1 MVVSVR
7 AAHHS
12 LKDERTYLAQEA
24 DRLEE
29 TGLSNDLSGYLQ
41 THFRIK
47 NAVAKFSRNSYAARA
62 LVPLHIFSQRFYFMY
77 FHVLDNL
84 MQAASLHARLT
95 RAIAMGDIEATE
107 RYSDDVSDDTINFT
121 RDLLLMKK

>member
-1 MVVSVR
+1 
-7 AAHHS
+7 
-12 LKDERTYLAQEA
+12 
-24 DRLEE
+24 
-29 TGLSNDLSGYLQ
+29 
-41 THFRIK
+41 
-47 NAVAKFSRNSYAARA
+47 
-62 LVPLHIFSQRFYFMY
+62 
-77 FHVLDNL
+77 